1 MWTSLLSSQTPTLH
15 TRLPFYADEL
25 LTSLRL
31 RHLTLDYHP
40 TQINVLLTPMF
51 CTSSWIIH
59 PLFPIQVPIPC
70 IRPPHLTFI
79 GSNTPCWAIFPPCG
93 HPPFQDTSGYLLW
106 SSGAS
111 YHALW
116 MHTLLCLSC
125 WILNRFVRQEEKCR
139 GRGKNEEE
147 EKPILLVTHSN
158 WTFVPPL
165 HQNFFCQGNNNLH
178 NDVFSVFIQQSDHSL
193 PPGTPPSLGFR
204 AHGLLVLLLPHW
216 KYLCRQVTCS

>member
-1 MWTSLLSSQTPTLH
+1 
-15 TRLPFYADEL
+15 
-25 LTSLRL
+25 
-31 RHLTLDYHP
+31 
-40 TQINVLLTPMF
+40 
-51 CTSSWIIH
+51 
-59 PLFPIQVPIPC
+59 
-70 IRPPHLTFI
+70 
-79 GSNTPCWAIFPPCG
+79 
-93 HPPFQDTSGYLLW
+93 
-106 SSGAS
+106 
-111 YHALW
+111 

-193 PPGTPPSLGFR
+193 PPDTPPSLGFR
-204 AHGLLVLLLPHW
+204 AHGLLVLLLPITTFLLQISICFRFILSNPVW
-216 KYLCRQVTCS
+216 YFIRNFTVDLLDAKVKCRLRKQILKSSEKENSGAKSWHFCIRTVCPAGPLTRNLLVGVLTHGQTCSHTLRHIFV